1 MPEVISAPAMPQCGF
16 RGPPWGISGGITADD
31 VGLNAAARRFRTMK
45 VLGKESRIFPF
56 WKNRAYPSSER
67 DRTFPLASPDIFSL
81 GLLAG
86 FGVYCLILRTVLLH

>member
-67 DRTFPLASPDIFSL
+67 DRTFPLASLASRGRFFVDRL
-81 GLLAG
+81 GWA
-86 FGVYCLILRTVLLH
+86 VTAS